1 MDPNPRTNRILDL
14 VILAIA
20 VVAGT
25 WLRLWLAGK
34 GHNFDVDSWIIA
46 ADLMADGKN
55 VYANTWRF
63 PYGPVWFNLLG
74 VLKWL
79 HDSLDLARL
88 GPESFHIVMSAF
100 LTLADLGVM
109 LMLYRWVGL
118 AGAAFYFVNPVMI
131 LLTGYHSQI
140 DTLALVS
147 GLAAWMLIRPDGP
160 PASWQ
165 RLLASAGLMALSLMT
180 KHILLFFP
188 IWLIFSPR
196 ILGTLPRRLTFA
208 AIAYALF
215 IASFLPYTFADGA
228 WDGIRK
234 YVISYGGLSQ
244 TSFMLRAVDLIAP
257 ISAVDS
263 CFGLV
268 DGVPG
273 MKALMTLLML
283 VSGWRIMQR
292 TAADPFQCYLLAILI
307 FSPMMADQYLAIP
320 MITCAVQ
327 LRRWPVWA
335 YTLLSMWLI
344 QWSAYEHGLF
354 PGPKPWWRNMTGNG
368 LAHQH
373 AVVWLTVLLI
383 MITGKWWRR
392 RGFSYPPGH
401 GPAC

>member
-1 MDPNPRTNRILDL
+1 MELNPRTNRILDL
-14 VILAIA
+14 LILAIA
-20 VVAGT
+20 AVAGT

-34 GHNFDVDSWIIA
+34 GHNYDVQSWTIA
-46 ADLMADGKN
+46 AEFMSEDKN
-55 VYANTWRF
+55 VYANTWRYQ
-63 PYGPVWFNLLG
+63 YGPVWFNILY

-79 HDSLDLARL
+79 HDSLDLSRL

-140 DTLALVS
+140 DTLALVW
-147 GLAAWMLIRPDGP
+147 GLASWMLIRPNGP
-160 PASWQ
+160 PISTK
-165 RLLASAGLMALSLMT
+165 RLIAAAVLMALSLMS

-188 IWLIFSPR
+188 VWLLVSPR
-196 ILGTLPRRLTFA
+196 ILGSLPRRLAFA
-208 AIAYALF
+208 AIAYSIF
-215 IASFLPYTFADGA
+215 IASFLPYAFAEGA

-268 DGVPG
+268 NGVPG
-273 MKALMTLLML
+273 MKALMVLLML
-283 VSGWRIMQR
+283 FAGWRIMR
-292 TAADPFQCYLLAILI
+292 HTDADPFQCYLLAILI

-320 MITCAVQ
+320 MITCAIQ
-327 LRRWPVWA
+327 LRRWPVWL

-354 PGPKPWWRNMTGNG
+354 PGPKPWWRNTIGNG

-373 AVVWLTVLLI
+373 AVVWLAVLL
-383 MITGKWWRR
+383 MMLTGVFRR
-392 RGFSYPPGH
+392 RTL
-401 GPAC
+401 